1 VEIPPLI
8 KGRLG
13 GVSESLKR
21 LGDGKSVSK
30 LDEIKETLNTL
41 RAMLAVISAFLIA
54 LGTAVGSLF
63 VANNIDVA
71 FWIAI
76 SFMVLF
82 VIVGFLIMIKITKKT
97 KEIGAL

>member
-1 VEIPPLI
+1 M
-8 KGRLG
+8 
-13 GVSESLKR
+13 
-21 LGDGKSVSK
+21 SK

-63 VANNIDVA
+63 VTNNINAA

-76 SFMVLF
+76 VLMVLF
-82 VIVGFLIMIKITKKT
+82 VVAGFLIMAKIIQKT
-97 KEIGAL
+97 KAIGAL